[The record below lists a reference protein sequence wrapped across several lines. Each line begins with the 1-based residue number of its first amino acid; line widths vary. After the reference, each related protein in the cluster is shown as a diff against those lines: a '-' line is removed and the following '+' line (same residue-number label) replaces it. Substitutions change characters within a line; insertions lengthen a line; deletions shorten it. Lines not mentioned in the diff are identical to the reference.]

1 MPRPPELAPAGS
13 AVLLVAVLLLAGGCL
28 DPAGRRPGFR
38 LTGEE
43 AQPAGGDLRFAR
55 DVELFALETRTWYR
69 IPHSVTVTGVLHGDS
84 LYIPSRSPR
93 TKRWV
98 AHVLRDPRVR
108 LRVGDRILRGRLV
121 RVEDPHFAR
130 QLEAAFARKYGRP
143 IRPVQ
148 GGLAPEVWFFRFAP
162 ELRRP

>member
-1 MPRPPELAPAGS
+1 MPRAPESGPRAA
-13 AVLLVAVLLLAGGCL
+13 ALLVTWVALLAGGCL

-38 LTGEE
+38 LSGEE
-43 AQPAGGDLRFAR
+43 VRLVDGHLRFAA
-55 DVELFALETRTWYR
+55 DVDLFALETRTWYR
-69 IPHSVTVTGVLHGDS
+69 IPHSVTVTGFLHGDS

-93 TKRWV
+93 EKRWV

-108 LRVGDRILRGRLV
+108 LRAGDRILRGRLV

-143 IRPVQ
+143 IAPVRE
-148 GGLAPEVWFFRFAP
+148 GLAPEVWFFRFVPEAP
-162 ELRRP
+162 RP